1 MVENVTQTK
10 SGITI
15 NVCVNVQMQNN
26 IMCAKEIIFGILLHV
41 VSKMVHIEEVLLM
54 IQRLHVMKLKKKH
67 KLLKYYFNKGVL
79 TNFYILLCFL
89 LTIKALLMPAN
100 IYS

>member
-1 MVENVTQTK
+1 
-10 SGITI
+10 
-15 NVCVNVQMQNN
+15 
-26 IMCAKEIIFGILLHV
+26 
-41 VSKMVHIEEVLLM
+41 M

-89 LTIKALLMPAN
+89 LTIEALLMPAN
-100 IYS
+100 IYSWESSIKAFQPKEKPLLLCHYIISKLKETEY